1 MEEVSLLIAV
11 GKLRKEIAFAARAQ
25 DLLHKMAEV

>member
-1 MEEVSLLIAV
+1 MEEVFLLIAV

-25 DLLHKMAEV
+25 DLLHKTAEV